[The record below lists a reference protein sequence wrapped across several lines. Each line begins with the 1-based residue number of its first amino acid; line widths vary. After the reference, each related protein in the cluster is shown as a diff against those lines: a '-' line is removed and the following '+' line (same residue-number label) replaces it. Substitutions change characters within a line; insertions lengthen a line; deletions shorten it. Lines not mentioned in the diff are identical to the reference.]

1 MPLNNT
7 KNIKSTYYTKRLLD
21 FKIEDSEYKIISINE
36 AEVILVIDNRS
47 SFDWPNEI
55 IVKGDKKCKLTE
67 NIYQVL
73 DVKIRAFNVKGLKFK
88 FKTNYNLYGIRNK
101 NMKFNIMAVDNIK
114 NIKYVSKMI
123 SVGIRKK
130 DSLFNMCSYI

>member
-1 MPLNNT
+1 MPINNI

-21 FKIEDSEYKIISINE
+21 FKVEDSEYKINSSNE

-73 DVKIRAFNVKGLKFK
+73 DVKIKAFNVKGLKFK
-88 FKTNYNLYGIRNK
+88 FNTNYNLYGIRNS

-114 NIKYVSKMI
+114 NIKYISKII